1 MPQATS
7 ADPGVPKSLC
17 LPCTASCICC
27 LILLGIL
34 ACTVFSVMLMAAD
47 CTETTTAQIAGVHA
61 LGDAN
66 AQPTCATSLVFKD
79 GDTTVN
85 GDG

>member
-1 MPQATS
+1 
-7 ADPGVPKSLC
+7 
-17 LPCTASCICC
+17 
-27 LILLGIL
+27 
-34 ACTVFSVMLMAAD
+34 MLMAAD